1 MHGACVFENKEQYDK
16 ASKILTVVL
25 QNALE
30 KHHLTRE
37 QYDTF
42 DAFQLKVAEK
52 ERYLA
57 YHVRKHIPLTFDA
70 MTTSPVESINSHIKH
85 ISKANGKNNASC
97 SLQLITQ
104 DTDLLISDVLK
115 RNQHE
120 LQLNIIGSKLP
131 DAHLFSRKCVF
142 MLHHQFDSRKLQKC
156 AMVALDSWIVWNFDL
171 VSLCILQ
178 RCESYKFYYT
188 NLH

>member
-1 MHGACVFENKEQYDK
+1 MHHACLFENKDQYDK

-30 KHHLTRE
+30 KHQLTRE
-37 QYDTF
+37 QYDAF

-52 ERYLA
+52 ECYLT
-57 YHVRKHIPLTFDA
+57 YHVRKNIPMTFDA

-85 ISKANGKNNASC
+85 ISKANGKNNASR

-104 DTDLLISDVLK
+104 DTDLRISDVLK
-115 RNQHE
+115 RNQRE
-120 LQLNIIGSKLP
+120 LQLNVIGSKLP
-131 DAHLFSRKCVF
+131 DAHFFSRKCVF
-142 MLHHQFDSRKLQKC
+142 MLHNQFDRRKLGKC

-171 VSLCILQ
+171 VSLCFCQDANVIFCMILM
-178 RCESYKFYYT
+178 
-188 NLH
+188 